1 MAKRPPNEW
10 MRHYAEWRKNNKAF
24 MDSHP
29 FTEWAK
35 EAKKSY
41 KPSGKSNSSARRPAS
56 KKRRGSKSKSKRR
69 DHRHKSK
76 KRRPSKKRSRSGRR
90 RSKRRVGGDYKKYK

>member
-41 KPSGKSNSSARRPAS
+41 KTQW
-56 KKRRGSKSKSKRR
+56 
-69 DHRHKSK
+69 
-76 KRRPSKKRSRSGRR
+76 
-90 RSKRRVGGDYKKYK
+90 

>member
-90 RSKRRVGGDYKKYK
+90 RSKRRGGEPFHP